1 VARGQKDHHHVYV
14 VELDPKVASVRRFRE
29 ANPAYQDGRMCFYVG
44 MTGLTPEERFRNHKQ
59 GHKDS
64 RFVRE
69 FGIRLLPELYEKLN
83 PLSYAEAVKKEED
96 LARALRRRR
105 FGVWQH

>member
-1 VARGQKDHHHVYV
+1 VYV
-14 VELDPKVASVRRFRE
+14 VELDSKVASIRRFRE
-29 ANPAYQDGRMCFYVG
+29 ANPAYRDGRMCFYVG
-44 MTGLTPEERFRNHKQ
+44 MTGLTPEERFRNHKR
-59 GHKDS
+59 GYKGN

-83 PLSYAEAVKKEED
+83 PMAYAEAAKKEED
-96 LARALRRRR
+96 LARALRKRG